1 MKSFKTFILF
11 ILLAPLIVMGQNI
24 EVIKFHEL
32 EKKYMND
39 SDTLYLVNY
48 WATWCKPCVEEL
60 PDFIKLNTLLKDQK
74 FKMILVSLDFPSQI
88 DSRVKP
94 FIRENGIQA
103 EVVVLDDDANVW
115 INKVNKDWDGDIPVT
130 QIIQKQNKEFYNST
144 LTYSDLIDI
153 TEIKLK

>member
-1 MKSFKTFILF
+1 MPLF
-11 ILLAPLIVMGQNI
+11 VLGQQI
-24 EVIKFHEL
+24 EVIKFDDL

-48 WATWCKPCVEEL
+48 WATWCKPCIEEI
-60 PDFIKLNTLLKDQK
+60 PDFLKLSKLYKDQK

-88 DSRVKP
+88 ESRVIP
-94 FIRENGIQA
+94 FIKENNIQV
-103 EVVVLDDDANVW
+103 EVLVLDDDANVW

-130 QIIQKQNKEFYNST
+130 QIIQNRKKEFYHSS
-144 LTYSDLIDI
+144 LTYIELIDM

>member
-130 QIIQKQNKEFYNST
+130 QIIQKQKKEFYNST
-144 LTYSDLIDI
+144 LTYSELIDI

>member
-1 MKSFKTFILF
+1 MKHLKTFILF
-11 ILLAPLIVMGQNI
+11 ALMTPLIVMGQNI
-24 EVIKFHEL
+24 EVIKFDEL

-60 PDFIKLNTLLKDQK
+60 PDFIKLNTLYKDQK

-88 DSRVKP
+88 ESRVIP
-94 FIRENGIQA
+94 FIKENGIQA

-115 INKVNKDWDGDIPVT
+115 INKVNKDWDGDIPIT
-130 QIIQKQNKEFYNST
+130 QIIQKRNKEFYNST
-144 LTYSDLIDI
+144 LTYTELIDI
-153 TEIKLK
+153 TELKLK

>member
-88 DSRVKP
+88 DSRVIP
-94 FIRENGIQA
+94 FIRKNGIQA

-130 QIIQKQNKEFYNST
+130 QIIQKRKKEFYNST
-144 LTYSDLIDI
+144 LTYSDLIEI